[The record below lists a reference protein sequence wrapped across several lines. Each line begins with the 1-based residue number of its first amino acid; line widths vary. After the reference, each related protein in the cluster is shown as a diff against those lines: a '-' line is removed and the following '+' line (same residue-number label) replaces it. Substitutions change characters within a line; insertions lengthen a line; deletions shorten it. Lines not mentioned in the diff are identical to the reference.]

1 LKIKSKKISLS
12 LPAKVLIVQTAFI
25 GDVVLATPLI
35 RVVKK
40 YIPEAEIHFITIPS
54 SQNVVETLPYLDKLW
69 IYDKRDKDS
78 GLINLVKYAL
88 KLRKENFQLALVPH
102 RSLRSAFLVFMA
114 KIPRRIGFNRSTGS
128 FLFTDRVIYPGH
140 LHEVERN
147 LTLLHPL
154 SISVSEK
161 IPPDIYPDDNDRRVV
176 ETWLGVVGM
185 NEKKSFITIA
195 PGSIWFTKRWPTK
208 YWSQLTELLH
218 EKNYPCAIIGSVDDK
233 ALAAEIVSTSK
244 AKIFNS
250 CGLFSLRQ
258 SAELI
263 RRSRL
268 LISNDSAP
276 THLGSAV
283 KKPVLT
289 IFGST
294 IPAFGFSPYSTG
306 SRVAEVKNL
315 ECRPCTDHGK
325 KKCPKKHFKCM
336 WDLTP
341 DIIFEM
347 VWKMINESHTD
358 KSEKN

>member
-1 LKIKSKKISLS
+1 M
-12 LPAKVLIVQTAFI
+12 PAKVLIVQTAFI
-25 GDVVLATPLI
+25 GDVILVTPLI
-35 RVVKK
+35 RLVKR
-40 YIPEAEIHFITIPS
+40 YIPGAEIHFITIPS
-54 SQNVVETLPYLDKLW
+54 SQNVVETLPYLDRLW
-69 IYDKRDKDS
+69 IFDKRGKDS
-78 GLINLVKYAL
+78 GLINLVKYAI

-102 RSLRSAFLVFMA
+102 RSLRSAVLVFMA
-114 KIPRRIGFNRSTGS
+114 KIPRRIGFNRSMGS
-128 FLFTDRVIYPGH
+128 FLFTDKVIYPRH

-147 LTLLHPL
+147 LFLLQPL
-154 SISVSEK
+154 SIAVSGK
-161 IPPDIYPDDNDRRVV
+161 SPPDIYPDEDDRRVV
-176 ETWLGVVGM
+176 ERWLSAVGM

-208 YWSQLTELLH
+208 YWSQLAELLY
-218 EKNYPCAIIGSVDDK
+218 EKDFPCVILGSDADK
-233 ALAAEIVSTSK
+233 KFAAEIVSISRV
-244 AKIFNS
+244 KIFNS

-263 RRSRL
+263 RRSSL

-294 IPAFGFSPYSTG
+294 IPAFGFSPYSNG

-341 DIIFEM
+341 AIIFEM

-358 KSEKN
+358 RSKKN